1 MDADPNDALD
11 VDVLIVGAG
20 LSGIGAASY
29 LRRRCPQQ
37 RVAIVEARERLGGT
51 WDLFRYPGVRSD
63 SDMHTLGYAFRP
75 WTGEKSIAGGAEIL
89 RYLQDTAREEGV
101 APLIRYGHRV
111 REASWSSREAR
122 WTVAI
127 DRAGDAG
134 ELQLRC
140 RFLLLCT
147 GYYDYD
153 AGYTPEFTGREAFAG
168 RIVHPQHWPEDFDA
182 GGKQVVVIGSGAT
195 AVTLVPALAAQA
207 AHVTLLQR
215 SPTYMAVRPS
225 VDASANWLR
234 RRLGARLAHGLNRWR
249 SLLFGMY
256 VYRTCMRRPQR
267 ARAFLIGMVR
277 QQLAPGYDVAK
288 HFAPRYKPWEQRL
301 CLVPDGDLFK
311 GIREGRVSMVTDEV
325 DHFTRNGIDLRSGT
339 HLSADIVVTA
349 TGLTLKPLGA
359 LKLAVD
365 GRAIEPSSLV
375 YYKGVMFG
383 GVPNL
388 ATVIG
393 YVNASW
399 TLKSDLASIFVCRL
413 LQHMRREGYAQCTP
427 RVDERANAT
436 TRPSWVALSSGYLQR
451 AQAQLPR
458 QGQARPW
465 QLNQNYLADW
475 VQLRWARLADG
486 VMQFSSQP
494 AKV

>member
-1 MDADPNDALD
+1 MADDAAG

-29 LRRRCPQQ
+29 LRRKCPQQ
-37 RVAIVEARERLGGT
+37 RVAIVEARDRLGGT

-63 SDMHTLGYAFRP
+63 SDMHTLSYGFRP
-75 WTGEKSIAGGAEIL
+75 WTGDKSIASGPEIL
-89 RYLQDTAREEGV
+89 QYLHDTAREEGV

-111 REASWSSREAR
+111 REASWSSPDAL

-127 DRAGDAG
+127 ERSDGTG
-134 ELQLRC
+134 TLQLRC

-147 GYYDYD
+147 GYYDYE
-153 AGYTPEFTGREAFAG
+153 AGYTPDFAGINAFAG

-182 GGKQVVVIGSGAT
+182 SGKQVVVVGSGAT

-234 RRLGARLAHGLNRWR
+234 RRLGPRLAHGLNRWR

-256 VYRTCMRRPQR
+256 VYRACMRRPQR
-267 ARAFLIGMVR
+267 ARAFLIDMVR
-277 QQLAPGYDVAK
+277 QQLGPGFDVAR
-288 HFAPRYKPWEQRL
+288 HFTPRYKSWEQRL
-301 CLVPDGDLFK
+301 CLVPDGDLFRR
-311 GIREGRVSMVTDEV
+311 IREGRVTMVTDEI
-325 DHFTRNGIDLRSGT
+325 DHFTRNGLDLKSGE
-339 HLSADIVVTA
+339 HVGADIVITA

-359 LKLAVD
+359 LTLVVD
-365 GRAIEPSSLV
+365 GRAIDPSELL

-399 TLKSDLASIFVCRL
+399 TLKADLASVFVCRL
-413 LQHMRREGYAQCTP
+413 LNHMRREGYVQCTP
-427 RVDERANAT
+427 RVDERAVAA
-436 TRPSWVALSSGYLQR
+436 TRPSRGALTSGYLQR

-458 QGQARPW
+458 QGEQKPW

-475 VQLRWARLADG
+475 VQLRWAKLADG
-486 VMQFSSQP
+486 VMEFSSPP
-494 AKV
+494 AQARV